1 MIFFFVALIFSPIDF
16 RLFEMVELVEVTD
29 VSNGLISEK
38 SEVIDV
44 IEGFR
49 SKTADLRF
57 VLKIDLGRF
66 GVDWTTESSVKL
78 MLRLIVFFTEPIMFL
93 SLCIIAS

>member
-1 MIFFFVALIFSPIDF
+1 MILFFVALIFSPNDF

-29 VSNGLISEK
+29 VSNGLISEN

-44 IEGFR
+44 IDGFR

-57 VLKIDLGRF
+57 ALKIDLGRL

-78 MLRLIVFFTEPIMFL
+78 MLRLIVFVTEPIMFFV
-93 SLCIIAS
+93 SLYNC